1 MLDIGGGDGANL
13 IPLAVA
19 YPDAHFVG
27 FDLSQ
32 NAVAR
37 GQQVIEALGLTNIRL
52 EARDL
57 LEADFGAGSFD
68 YIIAHGLY
76 AWIPEAARDGLLA
89 SVRHHLAPNGLA
101 FVSYNALPGCRIRQ
115 MIREILLYQ
124 LRGVDDARERFKLAR
139 GEAERLLQ
147 SYSDDQPAQ
156 HMIKS
161 ELRELLERPL
171 EVLAHDDLGDVYAPA
186 YLHQFLEHA
195 GRHRLQFITEATLGR
210 CGEGFLPPH
219 ALDNPAFDL
228 LAHLQQLD
236 FKVLR
241 SYRENLLVHADV
253 ALDRRPHA
261 ERLSGLFVSAPVR
274 TVEDELDVYDVG
286 QKRVKLPDAALRRL
300 IDRIGAAWP
309 AAVPVADLALDD
321 EQAEAILRMYWTGI
335 LELHTEAPA
344 YAAKSP
350 DRPTAS
356 PLARLQAAAGGPRLT
371 TLRHTMVEIGDPV
384 GLRFIAG
391 LDGART
397 IDQVAADMAAEFGR
411 PLDAMKDQVLA
422 KLDELA
428 KLALLV

>member
-13 IPLAVA
+13 IPMAVA
-19 YPDAHFVG
+19 YPDAQFIG

-32 NAVAR
+32 NAIAR
-37 GQQVIEALGLTNIRL
+37 GQRVIEALELSNIRL

-57 LEADFGAGSFD
+57 LEADFGAGAFD
-68 YIIAHGLY
+68 YVIAHGLY
-76 AWIPEAARDGLLA
+76 AWIPEVAGDGLLA
-89 SVRHHLAPNGLA
+89 SVHHHLAPNGVA

-115 MIREILLYQ
+115 IIREMLLFQ
-124 LRGVDDARERFKLAR
+124 LRGIEDPRERVQLAR
-139 GEAERLLQ
+139 GEAERLLE
-147 SYSDDQPAQ
+147 SYSDDVPAQ

-171 EVLAHDDLGDVYAPA
+171 EVLAHDDLGEVYAPA

-195 GRHRLQFITEATLGR
+195 GHHRLQFLTEATLGR
-210 CGEGFLPPH
+210 CGEGFRPPH
-219 ALDNPAFDL
+219 ALDDSAFDV

-241 SYRENLLVHADV
+241 SYRENLLIHADV
-253 ALDRRPHA
+253 TVERRPST

-274 TVEDELDVYDVG
+274 AVEDEADVYDVG
-286 QKRVKLPDAALRRL
+286 QKRVKLPDAALRTL

-309 AAVPVADLALDD
+309 AALPIADLALDD
-321 EQAEAILRMYWTGI
+321 EHAEAMLRMYWTGI
-335 LELHTEAPA
+335 IEFHTEPPA
-344 YAAKSP
+344 YSAKAP
-350 DRPTAS
+350 DLPVAS

-384 GLRFIAG
+384 GLRFVAG

-397 IDQVAADMAAEFGR
+397 IDQVAAEMAAEFGR
-411 PLDAMKDQVLA
+411 PADAMKDQVLA